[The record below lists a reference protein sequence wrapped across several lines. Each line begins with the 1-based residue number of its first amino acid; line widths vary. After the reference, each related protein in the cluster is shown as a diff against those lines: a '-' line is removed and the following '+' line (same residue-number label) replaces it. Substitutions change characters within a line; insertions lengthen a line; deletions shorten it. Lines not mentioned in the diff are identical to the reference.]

1 MTVRFIVALSFCLT
15 TMPPLLAQI
24 DIYQS
29 DAYSIEEVCAREAEQ
44 ASTNDYNEAYETCLT
59 QQRDHLQDQNG
70 ETANGNSTKDTDNT
84 EEDKL

>member
-1 MTVRFIVALSFCLT
+1 MTVRFIVALSLCLT

-29 DAYSIEEVCAREAEQ
+29 DAYSAEEVCARDAEQ
-44 ASTNDYNEAYETCLT
+44 ASTNDYNESYETCLNR
-59 QQRDHLQDQNG
+59 QRDHLQDQNR
-70 ETANGNSTKDTDNT
+70 ETTNGKSTEDTDQA